1 MSSVMSLQEENRV
14 LQGELARLEDLLA
27 HSRAD
32 RDELAI
38 KYSAISERVRQQA
51 QQSATRKANILP
63 SYLSSSNVLL
73 KVKKLRSYSS
83 QLCPFTIEA
92 VLVFLCLRSAGHPG
106 DGGWYELEC
115 DVAMV
120 SVTPGDSQQALQWR
134 FEDSTFHFR
143 LNIFEE
149 NVKGLNPTMPKNF

>member
-38 KYSAISERVRQQA
+38 KYSAISERVRQRVCTKETKHFA
-51 QQSATRKANILP
+51 VVPIQQQL
-63 SYLSSSNVLL
+63 LL
-73 KVKKLRSYSS
+73 KLKTSGHIPLSYP
-83 QLCPFTIEA
+83 CTIQA

-106 DGGWYELEC
+106 DGGWYELKC

-120 SVTPGDSQQALQWR
+120 SVTLGDSQQALQCR
-134 FEDSTFHFR
+134 DLRAPPFI
-143 LNIFEE
+143 L
-149 NVKGLNPTMPKNF
+149 G